1 MESNIHLYLWDKVLF
16 LFAFV
21 QLSVMHS
28 INAQNLIAIINLE
41 ALYYSEAT
49 VGKGGRHECER
60 QLCIRVRN
68 FDV

>member
-41 ALYYSEAT
+41 ALSHQNHLAS
-49 VGKGGRHECER
+49 
-60 QLCIRVRN
+60 
-68 FDV
+68 